1 MITTSQFSQEARDY
15 VRRIEKKIVLID
27 GKELAELMI
36 DHGIGVTEV
45 AAYSIKKVNSDYFEE
60 QETAFFNGLAPLP
73 FVSLFGVGI
82 PLQAVFART
91 PQAAGFL
98 VTEAAS
104 WLARRTARLRPA
116 AQQRGSSGKA

>member
-1 MITTSQFSQEARDY
+1 

-60 QETAFFNGLAPLP
+60 Q
-73 FVSLFGVGI
+73 
-82 PLQAVFART
+82 
-91 PQAAGFL
+91 
-98 VTEAAS
+98 
-104 WLARRTARLRPA
+104 
-116 AQQRGSSGKA
+116 